1 PYWPENGGGISAPT
15 SGPTNIW
22 EGSEF
27 WLQFR
32 VKISSTRWA
41 SGNVS
46 GKLAFVNTMALTGT
60 QEILIR
66 SCANPDSAAPLSFN
80 QTNPFL
86 LYTSQGNEAN
96 SVIFQTYQGTD
107 SNNGVIIEGGPTSP
121 FPATCTIGNQAT
133 PGACWEYPSNQW
145 TTILLH
151 VIPGRNNDAFAGQ
164 VLANWPFADTT
175 IEAWKCDIGE
185 TEYTQLFS

>member
-1 PYWPENGGGISAPT
+1 RPLSALNAGQPSSSGGNGNGLSSPDPAANGTVRRSTWNSAATNQGYIWQIGNYGNPADQAVNPYWPENGGGIAAPT

-96 SVIFQTYQGTD
+96 SVIFQNYQGTD
-107 SNNGVIIEGGPTSP
+107 YNNGVIIEGGPTSP
-121 FPATCTIGNQAT
+121 FPATCTIGN
-133 PGACWEYPSNQW
+133 
-145 TTILLH
+145 
-151 VIPGRNNDAFAGQ
+151 
-164 VLANWPFADTT
+164 
-175 IEAWKCDIGE
+175 
-185 TEYTQLFS
+185 